1 MKRNIILS
9 VVIILLFAF
18 SPSIQPGW
26 AGTIERVSIGSNGEQ
41 ANSGTWRLG
50 SWRRPMSA
58 DGRVVIFN
66 TEADNLVPGDTY
78 NTEDLIE
85 HDRQTGITSLFA
97 AGNGEASLSATGRYV
112 VFDSYSGNLVPGDT
126 NNRNDVF
133 VKDRQTGQI
142 TRVSVSSDG
151 GQAIFGAGGGSISE
165 DGRFVAF
172 SSISNNLVPDD
183 TNGVGDVFVHDRQ
196 TGQTTIVSISSDGE
210 QANYGSSDSLISA
223 DGHFILFCTRANN
236 LVPGGTDGGAHVFVH
251 ERLSGQTT
259 IVDVSSDGTHANAW
273 SGVGSISADGRF
285 ITFGSAADNLVPDD
299 TNGVSDVFVHDLH
312 TGQTTRVSLNSDGD
326 QANGG
331 CDSGAISDD
340 GRFVAFGS
348 NADNLVPNDTNGED
362 DIFFHDR
369 QTRQTTIVNLNSD
382 GEQANGWS
390 YGTWISADGRFIIFG
405 SEADNLVP
413 GDTNV
418 VSDIFMYDRLFT
430 EIIDNADDQFSAT
443 GYWKFSDK
451 AAGFFSTDY
460 RYAYAGDG
468 SSVATFTF
476 QIPDNGNYQVFSRWP
491 AHHSRATDAVF
502 TLTNNLMALDAIL
515 VDQRINGGQ
524 LNALAGRA
532 ANDTGGYVLSGGV
545 LEVTLT
551 NDADGKVAADAVKVV
566 RIPDR
571 SVPVTVI
578 VDNQNLQFE
587 KTGHWK
593 LSDKAAGFYAIDYR
607 YAYAGDG
614 SAVATFMFEIPLDG
628 NYQIAAQWPAHS
640 SRAPD
645 APFTIINNGSVVDTV
660 LMDQRINGGRFNPLK
675 GPASINSGTYTLS
688 AGDLEVTLSNDA
700 SGKVAADAVRVIS
713 KEKPF

>member
-1 MKRNIILS
+1 
-9 VVIILLFAF
+9 
-18 SPSIQPGW
+18 
-26 AGTIERVSIGSNGEQ
+26 
-41 ANSGTWRLG
+41 
-50 SWRRPMSA
+50 MSA

-430 EIIDNADDQFSAT
+430 EIIDNTDPQFST
-443 GYWKFSDK
+443 EGNWNVSDK
-451 AAGFFSTDY
+451 AAGYYGTDY
-460 RYAYAGDG
+460 SYAKAGDVSG
-468 SSVATFTF
+468 IATFTF
-476 QIPDNGNYQVFSRWP
+476 
-491 AHHSRATDAVF
+491 
-502 TLTNNLMALDAIL
+502 
-515 VDQRINGGQ
+515 
-524 LNALAGRA
+524 
-532 ANDTGGYVLSGGV
+532 
-545 LEVTLT
+545 
-551 NDADGKVAADAVKVV
+551 
-566 RIPDR
+566 
-571 SVPVTVI
+571 
-578 VDNQNLQFE
+578 
-587 KTGHWK
+587 
-593 LSDKAAGFYAIDYR
+593 
-607 YAYAGDG
+607 
-614 SAVATFMFEIPLDG
+614 EIPADG
-628 NYQIAAQWPAHS
+628 NYEISAQWPAHS
-640 SRAPD
+640 TRAPD
-645 APFTIINNGSVVDTV
+645 APFTIINNGSLIDTV
-660 LMDQRINGGRFNPLK
+660 LMDQRINGGRFNPLT
-675 GPASINSGTYTLS
+675 GPEALSTGIYALNAGVLEVTLSNDADGKVAGDAVKVIEMLEQRIPVAEIIDNTDPQFSTEGNWNVSDKAAGYYGTDYSYAKAGDVSGIATFTFEIPADGNYEISAQWPAHSTRAPDAPFTIINNGILIDTVLMDQRINGGRFNPLHGHAAINSNTYTLD
-688 AGDLEVTLSNDA
+688 AGDLEVTLSNNA
-700 SGKVAADAVRVIS
+700 SGKVAADAVQVIS
-713 KEKPF
+713 K